1 MSSPSSARI
10 STSSSRVNA
19 RATKRD
25 VNASRS
31 KVLGASSVSN
41 SSRSVA
47 GAGGGAANGRSARV
61 FLGGVDVTPQSLL
74 VSRIK
79 PSTPG
84 GAHVHGQRGAKGG
97 KIRAGNRSKGSNANA
112 ASQSSAV
119 AGASVIFSSASAA
132 STDNDSDGEASSS
145 NNLVNGGS
153 SSQRAKPSPS
163 PPPRGKE
170 TKPSAPT
177 AATPSLTQPTPPSN
191 QEDDD
196 NQQDGEALDSGAPKP
211 GAVGFDDD
219 VGGNN
224 EAGGDASAVDGKA
237 GTAVVSSAMA
247 AMLLDGR
254 ARRRSLAVTLEET
267 PTAIILELRSVCVA
281 QDAPAH
287 GAIAAR
293 NKRYVE
299 LCAQKKGSDKYKDG
313 RSQTLQ
319 LAQKAKEVMTA
330 PPTTRDAATTAT
342 DWDIFDWYVRI
353 HSLMVK
359 DAV

>member
-1 MSSPSSARI
+1 MSSPSSARV

-47 GAGGGAANGRSARV
+47 GAGGGNANGRLARV
-61 FLGGVDVTPQSLL
+61 FLDGVDVTPQSLL

-97 KIRAGNRSKGSNANA
+97 KPRAGNRSKGSNANA
-112 ASQSSAV
+112 SSAV
-119 AGASVIFSSASAA
+119 VGASVIFSNASAA
-132 STDNDSDGEASSS
+132 STDNDSDGEVSAP
-145 NNLVNGGS
+145 NNLAGS
-153 SSQRAKPSPS
+153 GSNSQKAKPSPS

-170 TKPSAPT
+170 TKPTAPI
-177 AATPSLTQPTPPSN
+177 AAAHPQPAPLSN

-196 NQQDGEALDSGAPKP
+196 NQQDAEAADAGVPKP
-211 GAVGFDDD
+211 MAVGFEDDLA
-219 VGGNN
+219 GNN
-224 EAGGDASAVDGKA
+224 ESGGDGLTIETKPAV
-237 GTAVVSSAMA
+237 SNAMA
-247 AMLLDGR
+247 AMLLDGKT
-254 ARRRSLAVTLEET
+254 RRRPLTVTLEET
-267 PTAIILELRSVCVA
+267 PTSIILELRSVCVA
-281 QDAPAH
+281 QDASAH
-287 GAIAAR
+287 ASIAAR
-293 NKRYVE
+293 NKRYVD

-330 PPTTRDAATTAT
+330 PPATRDAATIAT
-342 DWDIFDWYVRI
+342 DWDIFDWCVPT
-353 HSLMVK
+353 
-359 DAV
+359 